1 MTLTSTTTY
10 NSFAGN
16 GSTTIFSYTFRCYDE
31 SELVVKERVD
41 ATGVVTT
48 KTLTTDYTVTEASD
62 FDGGTVTM
70 GTAPASGVTLYII
83 SNADNT
89 QETDLVASGA
99 IAAETLET
107 RLDRMQVQINEI
119 LAVLNRCLKVPD
131 TENSI
136 TVEAENSVD
145 RASNYLKY
153 DASGNLT
160 SSAT

>member
-1 MTLTSTTTY
+1 MTLTATTTY
-10 NSFAGN
+10 NSFSGN
-16 GSTTIFSYTFRCYDE
+16 GSTTQFSYTFRCYDE
-31 SELVVKERVD
+31 SELTVKERID

-62 FDGGTVTM
+62 YDGGTVTM

-83 SNADNT
+83 SNADST

-107 RLDRMQVQINEI
+107 RLDRIQVQINEI
-119 LAVLNRCLKVPD
+119 NAVLNRCLKVPD
-131 TENSI
+131 TENSA
-136 TVEAENSVD
+136 TVEADTSVD
-145 RASNYLKY
+145 RVSSYLKW

-160 SSAT
+160 YSAT